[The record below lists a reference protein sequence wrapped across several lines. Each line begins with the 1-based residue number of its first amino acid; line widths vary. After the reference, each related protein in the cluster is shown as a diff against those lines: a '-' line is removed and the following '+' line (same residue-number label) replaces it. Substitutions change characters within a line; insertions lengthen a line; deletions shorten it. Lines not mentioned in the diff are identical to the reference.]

1 VRVKK
6 LSSDK
11 IFLSRGVHKQRA
23 EKTTID
29 PSIHPKMSPKNTERN
44 KRIVAAQKK
53 LHNAC
58 ALGDRALLEEAV
70 RDGADV
76 SSSSVVGEEDFEDD
90 DDVNGNAGGRGRASL
105 LPLHL
110 AARNNHAK
118 ICEDL
123 ISRFAVEVDQEDERG
138 RTALFHAIAM
148 DRADVVKVL
157 VERFRADANHADGT
171 EETPTSMCAKVGS
184 LECLEALLSSSSKS
198 SSGDADDATTS
209 TREVPDVCTARGQFR
224 LPPMV
229 ECACARTD
237 WQTFPKV
244 AERLRREV
252 AKQRFNGR
260 VEDVDVEYFE
270 IQVNEKTK
278 KRRSLL
284 MLAVGLGNAHA
295 VRFLCDEWKVDIHRA
310 SEEGEDGESFGPLE
324 LARAGKFK
332 ECEEELL
339 KRGAKEKGK
348 KKTKEKN
355 SKVKVASEAAE
366 GDGSL
371 KEKKARLKSLAKERE
386 RLSFIVQ
393 ANEDEVFQSSMR
405 EPRIKAAVED
415 VMENFMSVKKYAED
429 KDVMAALSKW
439 RGCQRFFKQRGEK
452 VSFEEIVVNLEKCG
466 EEAVRKRKLRIEHLG
481 ETIAKEL
488 MEVASSLPKNGN
500 TQSIDKNNKYA
511 PDDDD
516 NDDDDDDDESMK
528 REKNSKMFYLRVIIA
543 IIQLLPLVYVLYLRL
558 FRSKDLKFTFEK
570 TKKTSSLGSGMAF
583 DASASEL

>member
-1 VRVKK
+1 
-6 LSSDK
+6 
-11 IFLSRGVHKQRA
+11 
-23 EKTTID
+23 
-29 PSIHPKMSPKNTERN
+29 MSPNATN
-44 KRIVAAQKK
+44 KRVVAAQKK

-76 SSSSVVGEEDFEDD
+76 SSSFVFPVGEKEDFEDD
-90 DDVNGNAGGRGRASL
+90 DDVAGNNAGRARASL

-148 DRADVVKVL
+148 DRAEVVKVL

-184 LECLEALLSSSSKS
+184 LECLEALLLSSSR
-198 SSGDADDATTS
+198 SSGGNADDATTS

-355 SKVKVASEAAE
+355 AKVKVASEAAKGE
-366 GDGSL
+366 GGL
-371 KEKKARLKSLAKERE
+371 KEKKARLQSLAKERE

-415 VMENFMSVKKYAED
+415 VMENFMSVEKYAED

-452 VSFEEIVVNLEKCG
+452 VSFEEIVVNLEKGG

-481 ETIAKEL
+481 ETLAKEL

-500 TQSIDKNNKYA
+500 TQSVDKNNKYS
-511 PDDDD
+511 P
-516 NDDDDDDDESMK
+516 DDDDDESVK

-543 IIQLLPLVYVLYLRL
+543 VIQLLPLVYVLYLRL

-570 TKKTSSLGSGMAF
+570 TKKTSSSGSGMAF

>member
-1 VRVKK
+1 
-6 LSSDK
+6 
-11 IFLSRGVHKQRA
+11 
-23 EKTTID
+23 
-29 PSIHPKMSPKNTERN
+29 MSPPNATN
-44 KRIVAAQKK
+44 KRVVLVAAQKK

-76 SSSSVVGEEDFEDD
+76 SSSIVFSVVGEEEDFEDD
-90 DDVNGNAGGRGRASL
+90 DNAGRGRASS

-148 DRADVVKVL
+148 DRAEVVKVL

-184 LECLEALLSSSSKS
+184 LECLEALLSSSSS
-198 SSGDADDATTS
+198 RSSGGGNADDATTS

-355 SKVKVASEAAE
+355 GKVKVASEAGE
-366 GDGSL
+366 GEGSL
-371 KEKKARLKSLAKERE
+371 KEKKARLQSLAKERE

-452 VSFEEIVVNLEKCG
+452 VSFEEIVVNLDKGG

-500 TQSIDKNNKYA
+500 TQSIDKNNKYS
-511 PDDDD
+511 P
-516 NDDDDDDDESMK
+516 DDDDDESVK

-570 TKKTSSLGSGMAF
+570 AKKTSSSGSSMAF

>member
-1 VRVKK
+1 
-6 LSSDK
+6 
-11 IFLSRGVHKQRA
+11 
-23 EKTTID
+23 
-29 PSIHPKMSPKNTERN
+29 MSPPNATNERVVV
-44 KRIVAAQKK
+44 VAAQKK

-76 SSSSVVGEEDFEDD
+76 SSSIVFSVVGEEEDFEDD
-90 DDVNGNAGGRGRASL
+90 DVNAGRGRASL

-148 DRADVVKVL
+148 DRAEVVKVL

-184 LECLEALLSSSSKS
+184 LECLEALLSSSSS
-198 SSGDADDATTS
+198 RSSGGGNADDATTS

-355 SKVKVASEAAE
+355 GKVKVASEAAE
-366 GDGSL
+366 GEGSL
-371 KEKKARLKSLAKERE
+371 KEKKARLQSLAKERE

-452 VSFEEIVVNLEKCG
+452 VSFEEIVVNLDKGG

-500 TQSIDKNNKYA
+500 TQSIDKNNKYS
-511 PDDDD
+511 P
-516 NDDDDDDDESMK
+516 DDDDDESVK

-570 TKKTSSLGSGMAF
+570 AKKTSSSGSSMAF

>member
-1 VRVKK
+1 
-6 LSSDK
+6 
-11 IFLSRGVHKQRA
+11 
-23 EKTTID
+23 
-29 PSIHPKMSPKNTERN
+29 MSPNATN
-44 KRIVAAQKK
+44 KRVVAAQKK

-76 SSSSVVGEEDFEDD
+76 SSSFVFSTSSSVFEDD
-90 DDVNGNAGGRGRASL
+90 DDVAGNNAGRARASL

-148 DRADVVKVL
+148 DRAEVVKVL

-171 EETPTSMCAKVGS
+171 EETPTSVCAKVGS
-184 LECLEALLSSSSKS
+184 LECLEALLSSSSR
-198 SSGDADDATTS
+198 SSGGNADDATTS

-355 SKVKVASEAAE
+355 AKVKVASEAAE
-366 GDGSL
+366 GEGSL
-371 KEKKARLKSLAKERE
+371 KEKKARLQSLAKERE

-415 VMENFMSVKKYAED
+415 VMENFMSVEKYAED

-452 VSFEEIVVNLEKCG
+452 VSFEEIVVNLEKGG

-481 ETIAKEL
+481 ETLAKEL

-500 TQSIDKNNKYA
+500 TQSVDKNNKYS
-511 PDDDD
+511 P
-516 NDDDDDDDESMK
+516 DDDDDESVK

-543 IIQLLPLVYVLYLRL
+543 VIQLLPLVYVLYLRL

-570 TKKTSSLGSGMAF
+570 TKKTSSSGSGMAF

>member
-1 VRVKK
+1 
-6 LSSDK
+6 
-11 IFLSRGVHKQRA
+11 
-23 EKTTID
+23 
-29 PSIHPKMSPKNTERN
+29 MSPNATN
-44 KRIVAAQKK
+44 KRVVAAQKK

-76 SSSSVVGEEDFEDD
+76 SSSFVFPVGEKEDFEDD
-90 DDVNGNAGGRGRASL
+90 DDVAGNNAGRARASL

-148 DRADVVKVL
+148 DRAEVVKVL

-184 LECLEALLSSSSKS
+184 LECLEALLLSSSR
-198 SSGDADDATTS
+198 SSGGNADDATTS

-355 SKVKVASEAAE
+355 AKVKVASEAAKGE
-366 GDGSL
+366 GSL
-371 KEKKARLKSLAKERE
+371 KEKKARLQSLAKERE

-415 VMENFMSVKKYAED
+415 VMENFMSVEKYAED

-452 VSFEEIVVNLEKCG
+452 VSFEEIVVNLNKGG

-500 TQSIDKNNKYA
+500 TQSVDKNNKYS
-511 PDDDD
+511 P
-516 NDDDDDDDESMK
+516 DDDDDESVK

-543 IIQLLPLVYVLYLRL
+543 VIQLLPLVYVLYLRL

-570 TKKTSSLGSGMAF
+570 TKKTSSSGSGMAF

>member
-1 VRVKK
+1 
-6 LSSDK
+6 
-11 IFLSRGVHKQRA
+11 
-23 EKTTID
+23 
-29 PSIHPKMSPKNTERN
+29 MSPNATN
-44 KRIVAAQKK
+44 KRVVAAQKK

-76 SSSSVVGEEDFEDD
+76 SSSFVFPVGEKEDFEDD
-90 DDVNGNAGGRGRASL
+90 DDVAGNNAGRARASL

-148 DRADVVKVL
+148 DRAEVVKVL

-171 EETPTSMCAKVGS
+171 EETPTSVCAKVGS
-184 LECLEALLSSSSKS
+184 LECLEALLLSSSR
-198 SSGDADDATTS
+198 SSGGNADDATTS

-355 SKVKVASEAAE
+355 AKVKVASEAAKGE
-366 GDGSL
+366 GSL
-371 KEKKARLKSLAKERE
+371 KEKKARLQSLAKERE

-452 VSFEEIVVNLEKCG
+452 VSFEEIVVNLDKGG

-500 TQSIDKNNKYA
+500 TQSIDKNNKYS
-511 PDDDD
+511 P
-516 NDDDDDDDESMK
+516 DDDDDESVK

-570 TKKTSSLGSGMAF
+570 TKKTSSSGSGMAF

>member
-1 VRVKK
+1 
-6 LSSDK
+6 
-11 IFLSRGVHKQRA
+11 
-23 EKTTID
+23 
-29 PSIHPKMSPKNTERN
+29 MSPPNATN
-44 KRIVAAQKK
+44 KRVVLVAAQKK

-76 SSSSVVGEEDFEDD
+76 SSSIVFSVVGEEEDFEDD
-90 DDVNGNAGGRGRASL
+90 DNAGRGRASS

-148 DRADVVKVL
+148 DRAEVVKVL

-184 LECLEALLSSSSKS
+184 LECLEALLSSSSS
-198 SSGDADDATTS
+198 RSSGGGNADDATTS

-355 SKVKVASEAAE
+355 GKVKVASEAGE
-366 GDGSL
+366 GEGSL
-371 KEKKARLKSLAKERE
+371 KEKKARLQSLAKERE

-452 VSFEEIVVNLEKCG
+452 VSFEEIVVNLNKGG

-488 MEVASSLPKNGN
+488 MGVASSLPKNGN
-500 TQSIDKNNKYA
+500 TQSIDKNNKYS
-511 PDDDD
+511 P
-516 NDDDDDDDESMK
+516 DDDDDESVK

-570 TKKTSSLGSGMAF
+570 AKKTSSSGSSMAF

>member
-1 VRVKK
+1 
-6 LSSDK
+6 
-11 IFLSRGVHKQRA
+11 
-23 EKTTID
+23 
-29 PSIHPKMSPKNTERN
+29 MSPPNATN
-44 KRIVAAQKK
+44 KRVVLVAAQKK

-76 SSSSVVGEEDFEDD
+76 SSSIVFSVVGEEEDFEDD
-90 DDVNGNAGGRGRASL
+90 DNAGRGRASL

-148 DRADVVKVL
+148 DRAEVVKVL

-184 LECLEALLSSSSKS
+184 LECLEALLSSSSS
-198 SSGDADDATTS
+198 RSSGGGNADDATTS

-355 SKVKVASEAAE
+355 GKVKVASEAGE
-366 GDGSL
+366 GEGSL
-371 KEKKARLKSLAKERE
+371 KEKKARLQSLAKERE

-452 VSFEEIVVNLEKCG
+452 VSFEEIVVNLNKGG

-500 TQSIDKNNKYA
+500 TQSIDKNNKYS
-511 PDDDD
+511 P
-516 NDDDDDDDESMK
+516 DDDDDESVK

-570 TKKTSSLGSGMAF
+570 AKKTSSSGSSMAF

>member
-1 VRVKK
+1 
-6 LSSDK
+6 
-11 IFLSRGVHKQRA
+11 
-23 EKTTID
+23 
-29 PSIHPKMSPKNTERN
+29 MSPKNTERN

-76 SSSSVVGEEDFEDD
+76 SSSFVFSTSSPSSVVGEEDFEDD
-90 DDVNGNAGGRGRASL
+90 DVVNGNAGGRGRASL

-138 RTALFHAIAM
+138 RTALFHAIAT

-157 VERFRADANHADGT
+157 VERFRADANHTDGT

-184 LECLEALLSSSSKS
+184 LECLEALLLSSSSKS
-198 SSGDADDATTS
+198 SGGNADDATTS

-252 AKQRFNGR
+252 AKQQFYGR

-339 KRGAKEKGK
+339 KRGAKVKGK

-415 VMENFMSVKKYAED
+415 VMENFMNVKKYAED

-452 VSFEEIVVNLEKCG
+452 VSFEEIVVNLEKGG
-466 EEAVRKRKLRIEHLG
+466 EEALRKRKLRIEHLG

-488 MEVASSLPKNGN
+488 MEVASSLPKNEN
-500 TQSIDKNNKYA
+500 TQSIDKNNKYT

-516 NDDDDDDDESMK
+516 NDDDDDEDEDEAVK
-528 REKNSKMFYLRVIIA
+528 REKSSKMFYLRVIIA

-558 FRSKDLKFTFEK
+558 FRSKDLKFIFEK
-570 TKKTSSLGSGMAF
+570 TKKTSSSGSGMAF

>member
-1 VRVKK
+1 
-6 LSSDK
+6 
-11 IFLSRGVHKQRA
+11 
-23 EKTTID
+23 
-29 PSIHPKMSPKNTERN
+29 MSPPNATN
-44 KRIVAAQKK
+44 KRVVLVAAQKK

-76 SSSSVVGEEDFEDD
+76 SSSIVFSVVGEEEDFEDD
-90 DDVNGNAGGRGRASL
+90 DNAGRGRASS

-148 DRADVVKVL
+148 DRAEVVKVL

-184 LECLEALLSSSSKS
+184 LECLEALLSSSSS
-198 SSGDADDATTS
+198 RSSGGGNADDATTS

-355 SKVKVASEAAE
+355 GKVKVASEAGE
-366 GDGSL
+366 GEGSL
-371 KEKKARLKSLAKERE
+371 KEKKARLQSLAKERE

-452 VSFEEIVVNLEKCG
+452 VSFEEIVVNLNKGG

-500 TQSIDKNNKYA
+500 TQSIDKNNKYS
-511 PDDDD
+511 P
-516 NDDDDDDDESMK
+516 DDDDDESVK

-570 TKKTSSLGSGMAF
+570 AKKTSSSGSGMAF